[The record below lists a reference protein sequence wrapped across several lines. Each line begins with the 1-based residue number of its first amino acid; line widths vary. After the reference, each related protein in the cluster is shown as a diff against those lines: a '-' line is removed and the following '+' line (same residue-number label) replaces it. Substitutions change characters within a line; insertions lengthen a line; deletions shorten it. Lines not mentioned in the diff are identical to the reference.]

1 MPNQFTGD
9 TRWET
14 FEDSYIPEPNSGCWL
29 WLGGRNSS
37 GYGVLRNP
45 LTRRGIQAHRAAWLK
60 FKGEVPEGLQ
70 VLHRCDVPACVNPD
84 HLFLGTHTENM
95 QDMTKKGRHPYKRG
109 QSHPNAVLTE
119 DDVRAIRA
127 SDENYTSLGR
137 RYGICKNNVYLI
149 RARQAWGHVP

>member
-1 MPNQFTGD
+1 
-9 TRWET
+9 
-14 FEDSYIPEPNSGCWL
+14 
-29 WLGGRNSS
+29 
-37 GYGVLRNP
+37 
-45 LTRRGIQAHRAAWLK
+45 
-60 FKGEVPEGLQ
+60 
-70 VLHRCDVPACVNPD
+70 VPACVNPD